1 MILFSERDAEYSVG
15 KHLPSST
22 RKVVKQLTGVGNE
35 SELRQLGLSVEL
47 VELYGKNV
55 TSTTSNVFSKMLSMM
70 KKESTFIEL
79 LR

>member
-35 SELRQLGLSVEL
+35 SDLQQTDLNVEL
-47 VELYGKNV
+47 VETVRKEYGKHYKRRILEDVVNDEERIY
-55 TSTTSNVFSKMLSMM
+55 F
-70 KKESTFIEL
+70 FEL
-79 LR
+79 R

>member
-35 SELRQLGLSVEL
+35 SDLQKTDLNVEL
-47 VELYGKNV
+47 VELNGKNV
-55 TSTTSNVFSKMLSMM
+55 TSTASEVSSKMLSMI
-70 KKESTFIEL
+70 KNESIYVEL
-79 LR
+79 